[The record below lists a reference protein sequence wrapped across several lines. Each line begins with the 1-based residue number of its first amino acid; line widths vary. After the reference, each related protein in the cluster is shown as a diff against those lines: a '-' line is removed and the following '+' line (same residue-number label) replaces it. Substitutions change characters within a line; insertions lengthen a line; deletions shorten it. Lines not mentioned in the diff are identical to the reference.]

1 MKWIPGRDCV
11 VTPHNPNN
19 SRTETRR
26 APSIFLFHICLR
38 KLAAIRCTPNWLELQ
53 CHIGRVVSDAPRA
66 VHLTSYQT
74 INGFTPPSFPHSFRS
89 SPPVSFDVSFYGFLL
104 LFCPASL
111 LNSPYQV
118 PLELTV
124 VKTQLSKKYGKSL
137 IAEAEK
143 NEGGCVLVHWFCSSH
158 SLYVFYTVVAV
169 PCWMFL
175 VAT

>member
-1 MKWIPGRDCV
+1 VWILSLPYDTLDNAYVAMKWIPGRDCV

-38 KLAAIRCTPNWLELQ
+38 KLAAIRCTPNWLVLQ

-89 SPPVSFDVSFYGFLL
+89 SPPVSFDVSFHGFLL

-124 VKTQLSKKYGKSL
+124 VCSWSL
-137 IAEAEK
+137 LEAMAAAAY
-143 NEGGCVLVHWFCSSH
+143 HPRHTFTD
-158 SLYVFYTVVAV
+158 FYR
-169 PCWMFL
+169 
-175 VAT
+175 